1 MARWHSLWLRPAI
14 TPDLAN
20 DVNVERL
27 MTMSRHQPVA
37 ATSHI
42 VSSTILTWACWPHYQ
57 PATLLAFQVTILVA
71 AFWQLQTWW
80 THRGRPRP
88 RHVSDR
94 TITRA
99 CIWAIVF
106 GILWGVYMATLLA
119 LAPETAP
126 DLRLLICLVAAG
138 LSAGGVIFLYPI
150 PAAAA
155 AFMLASLV
163 PPWWVALSWGGPI
176 AASLSLYILIYV
188 GFMAAA
194 GIVAHA
200 TFIDNIRLR
209 IHNTDLAYK
218 ADAANRAK
226 SRFLANMSHELRT
239 PLNAIIGFSEVI
251 QHQIKGPVGHPQYL
265 EFTKAIM
272 DSGRHLVSLIDDI
285 LDISKIE
292 AGRTT
297 LDEGLT
303 TAQGI
308 VDQAMQVMR
317 GTIDK
322 AQLTIDVAVE
332 PHLPHL
338 YVDERKIL
346 QVLMNLLSNA
356 VKFTPAGGRIRLEVR
371 RSADCGV
378 SFFVSDTGI
387 GIPADEIK
395 DVLEPFV
402 QSREVEWRQLQGTG
416 LGLHLVQEM
425 VRLHGGTLT
434 VNSTLGTGTIV
445 TVHLPADRAITTT
458 AQRAAS

>member
-1 MARWHSLWLRPAI
+1 M
-14 TPDLAN
+14 
-20 DVNVERL
+20 
-27 MTMSRHQPVA
+27 
-37 ATSHI
+37 
-42 VSSTILTWACWPHYQ
+42 
-57 PATLLAFQVTILVA
+57 
-71 AFWQLQTWW
+71 
-80 THRGRPRP
+80 
-88 RHVSDR
+88 
-94 TITRA
+94 
-99 CIWAIVF
+99 
-106 GILWGVYMATLLA
+106 
-119 LAPETAP
+119 
-126 DLRLLICLVAAG
+126 
-138 LSAGGVIFLYPI
+138 IFLYPI

-155 AFMLASLV
+155 AFMVASV
-163 PPWWVALSWGGPI
+163 GPPWWVALSWGGPI
-176 AASLSLYILIYV
+176 AATLNLYILIYS

-209 IHNTDLAYK
+209 MHNADLAYK

-226 SRFLANMSHELRT
+226 SRFLANMSHELRA

-251 QHQIKGPVGHPQYL
+251 QHQIKGPIGHPQYL
-265 EFTKAIM
+265 EFTKAIL

-292 AGRTT
+292 AGRAT

-308 VDQAMQVMR
+308 VDQAMQVTR

-322 AQLTIDVAVE
+322 EQLTIDVAVE

-371 RSADCGV
+371 RSADGGIAFLVC
-378 SFFVSDTGI
+378 DTGI

-402 QSREVEWRQLQGTG
+402 QSREVERRQLQGTG

-425 VRLHGGTLT
+425 VRLQAEH
-434 VNSTLGTGTIV
+434 
-445 TVHLPADRAITTT
+445 
-458 AQRAAS
+458 